1 MRVRATASVAVLPAH
16 MILLSACKVTNF
28 FSDHKL
34 SVTVVTIKFSPIS
47 TLLLYII
54 YYIYNN
60 KILSNIFP
68 TKITVTTVTNLTT
81 GRSALPLPK
90 GRKTFPFVRNAF
102 IVQEICQIN
111 SLFVSFCGRFS
122 ICLISCQLQSSRLWT
137 NETGTF
143 PSLNS
148 DFPLTKVPLSP
159 A

>member
-1 MRVRATASVAVLPAH
+1 MCLQSYKL
-16 MILLSACKVTNF
+16 F
-28 FSDHKL
+28 FRPQ
-34 SVTVVTIKFSPIS
+34 TVCDSCDNKIFTHLNYIII
-47 TLLLYII
+47 YII

-68 TKITVTTVTNLTT
+68 TKITVTTVTISQQGTRLC
-81 GRSALPLPK
+81 LLPK

-122 ICLISCQLQSSRLWT
+122 ICLT

-159 A
+159 AQTPNFQTAI